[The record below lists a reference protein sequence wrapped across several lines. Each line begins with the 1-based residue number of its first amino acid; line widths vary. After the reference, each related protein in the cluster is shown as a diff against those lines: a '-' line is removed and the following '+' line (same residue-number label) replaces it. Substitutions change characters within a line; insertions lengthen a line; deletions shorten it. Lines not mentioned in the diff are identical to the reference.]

1 MNTLRIAAVTED
13 GERLSAHFGMA
24 LLYRVFTI
32 QDNTIIAEETRSKPS
47 HTHHAHDHTSPQHEH
62 VDMFAPIRD
71 CQVLLAGGMGEPA
84 YQKALASG
92 LQVILT
98 EGPIQK
104 ALQAWLKGEL
114 QTDLRRI
121 HHRQKGP

>member
-1 MNTLRIAAVTED
+1 MNTIRIAAVTED

-24 LLYRVFTI
+24 PLYCVFTI
-32 QDNTIIAEETRSKPS
+32 EDNTIVAEETRSKPS
-47 HTHHAHDHTSPQHEH
+47 HTHHAHDHTSPHH
-62 VDMFAPIRD
+62 DHADMFAPIRD

-84 YQKALASG
+84 YQKALAAG

-98 EGPIQK
+98 GGTIQN

-121 HHRQKGP
+121 HHR

>member
-1 MNTLRIAAVTED
+1 
-13 GERLSAHFGMA
+13 
-24 LLYRVFTI
+24 
-32 QDNTIIAEETRSKPS
+32 
-47 HTHHAHDHTSPQHEH
+47 
-62 VDMFAPIRD
+62 MFAPIRD

-84 YQKALASG
+84 YQKALAAG

-98 EGPIQK
+98 GGTIQN

-121 HHRQKGP
+121 HHR